1 MNNKITKILLFTL
14 GAAIGSPITWKLV
27 KNKYEKMAITE
38 IDAIRKYYFEK
49 IDEMA
54 ERENESIE
62 TMETLKEQVSAL
74 GYSSNEEKE
83 SSEEKEDEQMLKD
96 RPYVISPDDFG
107 EEDDYEIES
116 LNYYADGVLTDDWDN
131 IIGNVDD
138 IVGEESL
145 EHFGEYETDTVFVRN
160 DRLRTYFEV
169 MRDLRRYEDLPRD
182 DKSSEE
188 E

>member
-14 GAAIGSPITWKLV
+14 GAAIGSAITWKLV

-74 GYSSNEEKE
+74 GYSSNEEKVE
-83 SSEEKEDEQMLKD
+83 SC
-96 RPYVISPDDFG
+96 I
-107 EEDDYEIES
+107 
-116 LNYYADGVLTDDWDN
+116 
-131 IIGNVDD
+131 
-138 IVGEESL
+138 
-145 EHFGEYETDTVFVRN
+145 
-160 DRLRTYFEV
+160 
-169 MRDLRRYEDLPRD
+169 
-182 DKSSEE
+182 KSKLLILSS
-188 E
+188 

>member
-1 MNNKITKILLFTL
+1 
-14 GAAIGSPITWKLV
+14 
-27 KNKYEKMAITE
+27 
-38 IDAIRKYYFEK
+38 
-49 IDEMA
+49 
-54 ERENESIE
+54 
-62 TMETLKEQVSAL
+62 
-74 GYSSNEEKE
+74 
-83 SSEEKEDEQMLKD
+83 MLKD